1 VERRLD
7 PIELIVLQGTSFCNL
22 DCAYCDLSRESRRT
36 RQAMTPQLIE
46 RVFSELFTSGR
57 LAPEVTV
64 IWHSGEPLTLPV
76 AYYDDAIE
84 RILRLKH
91 RLVGDTVSVSFDI
104 QTNGTLIDRTWC
116 AFLQRHQ
123 RHLKIGVSC
132 DGPAEMHDAFRRN
145 WSGNPSH
152 TKTLRGMELLSA
164 HGIKYKVIAVVTEN
178 TLADPDGFFAFFAA
192 RRDSLSGFHFNIL
205 AGSGGSAGLSYRS
218 EDRRRYYA
226 FYRRLLELGLARSR
240 DFRIQNFAL
249 GLDRILRA
257 PDGAAPSWSEQSS
270 APLKSVS
277 IDANGN
283 VTTFYAG
290 LSVDVLA
297 DEYGDGR
304 GLSIG
309 NILEMPFAEMVRSE
323 KLRRIM
329 QDFAASTAFCR
340 DSCEYFG
347 VCPGGFEITK
357 RIAHGDFRAG
367 ETPECVVHVK
377 ALTDALLDD
386 ATRHLEVQGGAS

>member
-1 VERRLD
+1 VEIRLD
-7 PIELIVLQGTSFCNL
+7 PIELVVLQGTSFCNL
-22 DCAYCDLSRESRRT
+22 DCSYCDLSRESRRT
-36 RQAMTPQLIE
+36 RRIMAPELIE
-46 RVFSELFTSGR
+46 RVFSELFTSGH

-84 RILRLKH
+84 RILRLKD
-91 RLVGDTVSVSFDI
+91 RLVGDAVSISFDI

-116 AFLQRHQ
+116 EFLKRHQ

-132 DGPAEMHDAFRRN
+132 DGPAEMHDAFRKN
-145 WSGNPSH
+145 WSGHPSLA
-152 TKTLRGMELLSA
+152 KTLRGMELLSV
-164 HGIKYKVIAVVTEN
+164 HGIKHKVIAVVTDA
-178 TLADPDGFFAFFAA
+178 TLADPEGFLAFFEA
-192 RRDSLSGFHFNIL
+192 RRDTLSGFHFNIL
-205 AGSGGSAGLSYRS
+205 ADAGGGAGLSYRS
-218 EDRRRYYA
+218 EDRRRYYD
-226 FYRRLLELGLARSR
+226 FYRRLLELGLAGSS

-257 PDGAAPSWSEQSS
+257 DDAASSWTEQAS
-270 APLKSVS
+270 APLKSIN
-277 IDANGN
+277 IDTSGN

-290 LSVDVLA
+290 LSIDVLA
-297 DEYGDGR
+297 DEYGDGK

-309 NILEMPFAEMVRSE
+309 NILETTFAEMVRSE
-323 KLRRIM
+323 KLRRILR
-329 QDFAASTAFCR
+329 DFSASTAFCR

-386 ATRHLEVQGGAS
+386 AARHLDARSDAS